1 MKWRKRT
8 EGLFL
13 VPSIL
18 FLMIF
23 GLGMLMAFM
32 ESLMDDGTATM
43 GYYMELFR
51 KERFMRSVL
60 YSVWITAVSTVLSL
74 VIGLLFVRVFKEKLK
89 GGTGRLLVWIPML
102 FPHFVWAYLVFL
114 LLNQSGFLSNLLG
127 VSGLMAERTDFPVL
141 VQDPGGIGIIVTYV
155 WKEVPFVILMLLP
168 VYASLSK
175 GYREAATLLGA
186 NPVRM
191 FTTAEWPFIKPA
203 LIETGAILFAFIFT
217 AFEVPQLL
225 GVTSPQMI
233 AVLTYEWF
241 YSGAWTDRPFA
252 FAALLLAGGAVG
264 MSMWLLTH
272 SMNKERLRIASGGR
286 GG

>member
-8 EGLFL
+8 EGLLL

-18 FLMIF
+18 FLMVF
-23 GLGMLMAFM
+23 GLGMITAFM
-32 ESLMDDGTATM
+32 ESLMDDGTLTM
-43 GYYMELFR
+43 GYYMELFT

-60 YSVWITAVSTVLSL
+60 YSFWITAVSTVLSL
-74 VIGLLFVRVFKEKLK
+74 VIGLLFVRVFQEKLR

-141 VQDPGGIGIIVTYV
+141 VQDPGGVGIMVTYI

-168 VYASLSK
+168 VYASLSQ
-175 GYREAATLLGA
+175 GYKEAATLLGA
-186 NPVRM
+186 NRVRI

-264 MSMWLLTH
+264 LSMWLLTH
-272 SMNKERLRIASGGR
+272 AMNNERLRLASGGR

>member
-74 VIGLLFVRVFKEKLK
+74 VIGLLFVQVFKEKLK

-102 FPHFVWAYLVFL
+102 FPISY
-114 LLNQSGFLSNLLG
+114 G
-127 VSGLMAERTDFPVL
+127 P
-141 VQDPGGIGIIVTYV
+141 
-155 WKEVPFVILMLLP
+155 ILC
-168 VYASLSK
+168 SC
-175 GYREAATLLGA
+175 
-186 NPVRM
+186 
-191 FTTAEWPFIKPA
+191 F
-203 LIETGAILFAFIFT
+203 
-217 AFEVPQLL
+217 
-225 GVTSPQMI
+225 
-233 AVLTYEWF
+233 
-241 YSGAWTDRPFA
+241 
-252 FAALLLAGGAVG
+252 
-264 MSMWLLTH
+264 
-272 SMNKERLRIASGGR
+272 
-286 GG
+286 